1 MKLYY
6 HPISPFVR
14 KVLVVAEENGLGD
27 RIECVMAD
35 TLDEALRVINPLS
48 KIPALTLD
56 DGTALYDSRVICEYL
71 DSLGANAMIPP
82 EGPARW
88 TARLLEA
95 LGDGIGDAVLRV
107 VMENRRPE
115 TDRHADVIARQLRAV
130 TAGLAEAERQL
141 EPGRFTLGD
150 AAVACAVSYLDFRLP
165 QHEWRPA
172 YPALAAWYD
181 DAEQRP
187 SLAKTRLKA
196 P

>member
-6 HPISPFVR
+6 HPISPVVR
-14 KVLVVAEENGLGD
+14 KVLISAEENGLGD
-27 RIECVMAD
+27 RIECVLAD
-35 TLDEALRVINPLS
+35 SLDEALRAINPLS

-56 DGTALYDSRVICEYL
+56 DGTALYDSRMICEYL
-71 DSLGANAMIPP
+71 DSLGRNALIPAA
-82 EGPARW
+82 GQARW

-95 LGDGIGDAVLRV
+95 LGDGIGDAVLRI

-115 TDRHADVIARQLRAV
+115 TDRHADVVARQTRAV
-130 TAGLAEAERQL
+130 MAGLAEAQRQL

-150 AAVACAVSYLDFRLP
+150 AAVACAVSYLEFRLP
-165 QHEWRPA
+165 QLEWRA
-172 YPALAAWYD
+172 DHPALAAWYD
-181 DAEQRP
+181 GAEQRP

>member
-14 KVLVVAEENGLGD
+14 KVLIVAEENGLGD
-27 RIECVMAD
+27 RISCMMTD
-35 TLDEALRVINPLS
+35 TLGETLRAINPLS

-71 DSLGANAMIPP
+71 DSLGQNAMIPAA
-82 EGPARW
+82 GPARW

-107 VMENRRPE
+107 VMENRRSE
-115 TDRHADVIARQLRAV
+115 TDRHADVIVRQTRAV
-130 TAGLAEAERQL
+130 TAGLGEAQRQL

-150 AAVACAVSYLDFRLP
+150 AAIASAVSYLDFRLP
-165 QHEWRPA
+165 QLAWRPDH
-172 YPALAAWYD
+172 PALAAWYD
-181 DAEQRP
+181 AAEQRP
-187 SLAKTRLKA
+187 SLAKTRLKT

>member
-14 KVLVVAEENGLGD
+14 KVLIVAEENGLLGQV
-27 RIECVMAD
+27 ECVLTD
-35 TLDEALRVINPLS
+35 TLDETLRVINPLS

-56 DGTALYDSRVICEYL
+56 DGTAFYDSRVICEYL
-71 DSLGANAMIPP
+71 DSLGRNALLQAD
-82 EGPARW
+82 GPARW
-88 TARLLEA
+88 TARRLEA
-95 LGDGIGDAVLRV
+95 LGDGIADAALRV

-115 TDRHADVIARQLRAV
+115 TDRHADVIARQTRAMK
-130 TAGLAEAERQL
+130 AGLAEAQRQL

-165 QHEWRPA
+165 QLEWRA
-172 YPALAAWYD
+172 DHPALAAWYD
-181 DAEQRP
+181 AVEQRP